1 MVTVVTVVTGVTA
14 VVIRSSSWLMAIG
27 DQVDSDAAV
36 VTGWTLTVFIVNTGV
51 EKTVGVVRLPR
62 VPVRMKVE
70 VRELRW

>member
-1 MVTVVTVVTGVTA
+1 
-14 VVIRSSSWLMAIG
+14 MAIG